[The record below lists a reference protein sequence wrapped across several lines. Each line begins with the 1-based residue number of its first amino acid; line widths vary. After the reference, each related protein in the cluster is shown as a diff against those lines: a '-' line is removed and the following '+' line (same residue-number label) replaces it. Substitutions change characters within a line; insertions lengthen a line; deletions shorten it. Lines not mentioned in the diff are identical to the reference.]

1 MTAFQR
7 AGHDGNVQGL
17 ADDIIKELQSR
28 YPSPHDFQRNLKVI
42 MAVLDPTSASYDLSA
57 ILTTGK
63 DPRHTPQLFVQYV
76 RARYYPDYY
85 LSN

>member
-1 MTAFQR
+1 MRALQR

-17 ADDIIKELQSR
+17 ANDITKELQSR

-42 MAVLDPTSASYDLSA
+42 MAVMDPTSPFYNSCA

-63 DPRHTPQLFVQYV
+63 DPRRTPQEFVRYV

-85 LSN
+85 LYN